1 MEIKA
6 PSTRISGDEMTA
18 RAERYFAAVDEGDVP
33 GTLEVLSPD
42 CVIQVLT
49 DGARHEGR
57 GAIGEMFE
65 RRLGGVS
72 VAWHGNFRHLCD
84 PKEGWV
90 TSRFDVRRTNADGK
104 KVTMDNINF
113 FEFEGA
119 LIKRITIWM
128 SGENTLV

>member
-6 PSTRISGDEMTA
+6 PSTRISGEEMTA
-18 RAERYFAAVDEGDVP
+18 CAERYFAAVDNGDVP

-49 DGARHEGR
+49 HGAHHDGHE
-57 GAIGEMFE
+57 AISEMFQ

-72 VAWHGNFRHLCD
+72 VAWHGNFRHIAD
-84 PKEGWV
+84 PEKGWL
-90 TSRFDVRRTNADGK
+90 TSRFDVRRTNADGSK
-104 KVTMDNINF
+104 ASMDNINF
-113 FEFEGA
+113 FEFEGP

>member
-1 MEIKA
+1 MEIKVRA
-6 PSTRISGDEMTA
+6 TEASSEEMV
-18 RAERYFAAVDEGDVP
+18 RQAERYFAAVDQGDVP

-49 DGARHEGR
+49 DGARHDGHE
-57 GAIGEMFE
+57 AIGEMFE

-84 PKEGWV
+84 TEQGWV
-90 TSRFDVRRTNADGK
+90 TSRFDVRRTNADGG
-104 KVTMDNINF
+104 KVSMDNINF
-113 FEFEGA
+113 FEFDGL